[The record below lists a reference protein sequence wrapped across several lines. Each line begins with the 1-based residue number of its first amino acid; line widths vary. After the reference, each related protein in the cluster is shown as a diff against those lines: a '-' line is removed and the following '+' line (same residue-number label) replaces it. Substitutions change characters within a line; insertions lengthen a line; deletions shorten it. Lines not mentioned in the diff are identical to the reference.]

1 MLVKIKQTSTSTIT
15 ELLANLKTIITG
27 AMTSATSNGA
37 LRPTNLTNIDSA
49 NSSILG
55 TTWTNSNTLYSNPTG
70 NDYKKKNNA
79 YTTYEHWFKLSA
91 STNQL
96 AVEFGNSYANTA
108 ADTSGVQVSLINA
121 TSTDKT
127 IDVIIT
133 DKIFFVNQAPTR
145 GMALICD
152 VAKNGMNRYFTDSM
166 MMTGCIPTAVDDTGV
181 PDAYYQVFSIPKA
194 YSVTS
199 SKYVN
204 QTSMWLHNLS
214 GELTPDA
221 KTSKT
226 TKVPLSTCYVGNQ
239 QQGFYP
245 IYGVKGFSNIPIFFD
260 AGIMYDS
267 DTKVYYTTGKLAA
280 SGTSSAVVYA
290 QGNAYQGS
298 QIVIE
303 GE

>member
-1 MLVKIKQTSTSTIT
+1 MLVRIKQTSTSTIT

-55 TTWTNSNTLYSNPTG
+55 TTWTNSNTLYSNPAG

-91 STNQL
+91 SSTKL
-96 AVEFGNSYANTA
+96 AVQFGNNYANTSVDA
-108 ADTSGVQVSLINA
+108 STVSTTLIDA
-121 TSTDKT
+121 TATDRT

-133 DKIFFVNQAPTR
+133 DKIFFVNQPTTQ

-152 VAKNGMNRYFTDSM
+152 VARNGMNRYFTDSM
-166 MMTGCIPTAVDDTGV
+166 MMAGCLPTAADTTGV
-181 PDAYYQVFSIPKA
+181 PDAQYQVFNIPKA
-194 YSVTS
+194 YSIDN
-199 SKYVN
+199 SKYEN
-204 QTSMWLHNLS
+204 TTNMWLHNLS
-214 GELTPDA
+214 ADLVSDS
-221 KTSKT
+221 KNKT
-226 TKVPLSTCYVGNQ
+226 TKVPLSTCYIGNQ
-239 QQGFYP
+239 QQGLYP
-245 IYGVKGFSNIPIFFD
+245 IYGVKGFANTPVFMD

-267 DTKVYYTTGKLAA
+267 DNKVYYTTGRLA
-280 SGTSSAVVYA
+280 STGTSSAVVY
-290 QGNAYQGS
+290 QDGNAYQGS